1 MLWAVGMSLWP
12 RVCDCV
18 FVASVCDCVFV
29 VVFVVVCACVSG
41 CVLVFA
47 SCVGG
52 LCDCA
57 LCVVVACCGC
67 VVVDQANTHAPVNNL
82 IENHCTQ
89 ERGTSAGI

>member
-1 MLWAVGMSLWP
+1 M
-12 RVCDCV
+12 
-18 FVASVCDCVFV
+18 
-29 VVFVVVCACVSG
+29 FVVVCACVSG

-47 SCVGG
+47 AVWGGCV
-52 LCDCA
+52 LW

-89 ERGTSAGI
+89 ERAPLARAWKHVCI